1 MVTRVSVVEEAGVF
15 VLRTA
20 AGNLVGPRM
29 WSQDPEKG
37 RPMPST
43 QARYTTR
50 SEADRAAIAWN
61 VYLAGIKKRK

>member
-1 MVTRVSVVEEAGVF
+1 MVTRVSVVQEAGVF

-29 WSQDPEKG
+29 WSQDPENG
-37 RPMPST
+37 RELPSA
-43 QARYTTR
+43 QNRFDTR
-50 SEADRAAIAWN
+50 ADADRAAVRWN

>member
-1 MVTRVSVVEEAGVF
+1 MVTRVSVIEEAGVF
-15 VLRTA
+15 VLRTT

-37 RPMPST
+37 RSMPT
-43 QARYTTR
+43 AQNRFNTR

-61 VYLAGIKKRK
+61 VYLAGIKRKK